1 MRRSERVGLVLTP
14 QEKAAVKQLAETR
27 GGFSVAA
34 FIRSLIRREAKAS
47 GIWLTSRDKEGRHEE
62 D

>member
-47 GIWLTSRDKEGRHEE
+47 GIWPSGCDKHSKHQES
-62 D
+62 